1 MPCISMHEQ
10 SLPMGCVWMKQQ
22 RRYENPAALAAQT
35 CFNVTEVKALYQLF
49 RKLSSSVVDD
59 GFISKEEFQ
68 LGLFRNSKMQSLFAD
83 RIFTLFDTKNDGVI
97 EFDEFVRSLRIFH
110 PDTPSAEKVA
120 FAFRLY
126 DLRDNGYIEREE
138 VKEMILALL
147 KESDLMLPNDIVEV
161 IINKTFEEADSKR
174 DGKIDMEE
182 WKNFVGRN
190 PSLMK
195 NMTIPYL
202 KDMTMAFP
210 SFVLRS
216 DIEDDINKFL

>member
-10 SLPMGCVWMKQQ
+10 SLPMGCVWMKQR

-68 LGLFRNSKMQSLFAD
+68 LGLFGNSKMQSLFAD

-110 PDTPSAEKVA
+110 PDTPFAEKVT

-147 KESDLMLPNDIVEV
+147 KESDLILPNDIVEV

-202 KDMTMAFP
+202 KDITMAFP
-210 SFVLRS
+210 SLC
-216 DIEDDINKFL
+216 